1 MRVRWNSNALREL
14 AETLDYLHQHNRQ
27 AATAFA
33 ARVEAAAKLIS
44 EFPMIGGE
52 TSLRNV
58 RRVIVGGYILVYE
71 VKGNEAVI
79 SYIRHGARKRPWE
92 ND

>member
-1 MRVRWNSNALREL
+1 MKVRWNSSALRGL
-14 AETLDYLHQHNRQ
+14 AETLAYLGEHSPH
-27 AATAFA
+27 AAAAFA

-44 EFPMIGGE
+44 DFPLIGGE

-58 RRVIVGGYILVYE
+58 RRVVVGRYILVYE
-71 VKGNEAVI
+71 IRANEAII

-92 ND
+92 GE